1 MNGTER
7 EGTGGETG
15 EGGGHKR
22 GTLGG
27 RGGDE
32 QREIL
37 GGSEGEEAR
46 GGARSC
52 ALSQEA

>member
-46 GGARSC
+46 GGRGA
-52 ALSQEA
+52 AP